1 MCKTQKAPLPTHCE
15 TGSRHAR
22 GAVQVQTPVAI
33 VDHNIHH
40 MRSERMRA
48 PTRAVAEA
56 FVNYLFTAEAQAEFV
71 AVGFRRVVAPYHT
84 W

>member
-1 MCKTQKAPLPTHCE
+1 MEGSAYLPTQCE
-15 TGSRHAR
+15 TGSRHAC
-22 GAVQVQTPVAI
+22 GAAQVQTPVAI

-56 FVNYLFTAEAQAEFV
+56 FVNYLFTPEAQAEFV
-71 AVGFRRVVAPYHT
+71 AVGFRRVESQSHSC
-84 W
+84 